1 MSDFLTRS
9 GEKRIFWA
17 ENVAFMK
24 ISLPWL
30 DALILG
36 SDYRLKHCWVGQKV
50 ASEPMSGLFFALNE
64 GADATV
70 LVKSDQWSR
79 NKIILKPLVQNYL
92 STYHRVRHKPFIFS
106 HRVSTRE
113 CKERGCRD
121 LRPDF
126 RKSSATCLFFHLGHF
141 SHFLR
146 CAFSN
151 ISSNCLHERMLSR
164 LVDFSLV
171 WVLKWEARQR
181 LSEFSTHLSTFP
193 SLSLKYFF

>member
-1 MSDFLTRS
+1 MRCCWCLTS
-9 GEKRIFWA
+9 WPDQVKKRIFWA

-36 SDYRLKHCWVGQKV
+36 SDYRLKHCWAGQKV

-113 CKERGCRD
+113 CKERGWRD

-126 RKSSATCLFFHLGHF
+126 RKSSATCLFFHLTVIYLIF
-141 SHFLR
+141 S
-146 CAFSN
+146 
-151 ISSNCLHERMLSR
+151 
-164 LVDFSLV
+164 V
-171 WVLKWEARQR
+171 VLFQIYPQIACMRGSHW
-181 LSEFSTHLSTFP
+181 
-193 SLSLKYFF
+193 